1 MRTLFYIRGV
11 LKYYERLKKRK
22 AAFAMTRKKKE
33 LKPNELLTQAAANG
47 FYTAEIERILKF
59 PDNEVDEM

>member
-1 MRTLFYIRGV
+1 M
-11 LKYYERLKKRK
+11 K

-33 LKPNELLTQAAANG
+33 LKPNELLTQAAAYG

-59 PDNEVDEM
+59 PDNEVDEMLR